1 MLKLEGVKEGGG
13 IKINLP
19 DGEVI
24 KVRCFT
30 SNKAPNKIDYLIE
43 ADKSILIDKMF
54 YNGKT
59 YREVK
64 EAKEQRRNAETPSYN
79 KAQG

>member
-1 MLKLEGVKEGGG
+1 MLKLSAKEGDG
-13 IKINLP
+13 IKISLP
-19 DGEVI
+19 NGEVI
-24 KVRCFT
+24 KIRCFT
-30 SNKAPNKIDYLIE
+30 SNKAPNKIDYLID
-43 ADKSILIDKMF
+43 ADKSIHIDKMF

-64 EAKEQRRNAETPSYN
+64 EAEEQRNNVTNPLCN